1 MNILNNE
8 INNIYIIY
16 EKEHSRD
23 IRKDNSQDI
32 RKVNSQADTEV
43 IE

>member
-8 INNIYIIY
+8 INNIYIMY
-16 EKEHSRD
+16 EKE
-23 IRKDNSQDI
+23 NSQDI
-32 RKVNSQADTEV
+32 RKVNLQADTEV

>member
-8 INNIYIIY
+8 INNIYIMY
-16 EKEHSRD
+16 EKE
-23 IRKDNSQDI
+23 KSQDI
-32 RKVNSQADTEV
+32 RKVNLQADTEV